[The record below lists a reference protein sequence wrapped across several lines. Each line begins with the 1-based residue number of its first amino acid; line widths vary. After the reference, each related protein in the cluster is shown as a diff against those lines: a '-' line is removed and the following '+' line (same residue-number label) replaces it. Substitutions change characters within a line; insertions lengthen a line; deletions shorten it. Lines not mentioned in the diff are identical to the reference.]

1 MFFLV
6 PLILQ
11 SNSCCCSEAA
21 VFILTGLLL
30 LGSGNNQMWTHADHL
45 LQGGL
50 HCSDITGI
58 ALDMRVYFNF
68 ITITSQKIMQIWM
81 LFCNGKW

>member
-1 MFFLV
+1 
-6 PLILQ
+6 
-11 SNSCCCSEAA
+11 
-21 VFILTGLLL
+21 
-30 LGSGNNQMWTHADHL
+30 MWTHADHL